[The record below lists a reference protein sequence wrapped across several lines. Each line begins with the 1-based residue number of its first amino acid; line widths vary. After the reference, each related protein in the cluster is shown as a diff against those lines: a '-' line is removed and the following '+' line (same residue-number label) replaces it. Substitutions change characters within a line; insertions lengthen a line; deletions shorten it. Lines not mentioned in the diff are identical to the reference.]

1 MSLAFSEE
9 TRAKHDRLLARYP
22 NREAAILP
30 TLYLA
35 QREFGH
41 LSDEAILCV
50 ADLLGFTPARIYGV
64 ATFYTMFNKK
74 PVGKYHLQVC
84 RNLSCSLMGAE
95 HLIEHVARKIGV
107 KPGETTADGRFTLS
121 TVECLGSCGTAP
133 VMQVNDDYYENLTE
147 ESIDAI
153 LDGLG

>member
-41 LSDEAILCV
+41 LSDEAILYV

-64 ATFYTMFNKK
+64 ATFYTMYNKK

-153 LDGLG
+153 LDGLR